1 MSFWWD
7 NVCVKRGERIDGAKR
22 GTGGGRQYVIPF
34 FLSSPL
40 LSLFAK
46 YVLGLQKFGE
56 IVVNFAFLFE
66 IGHDFF
72 VETSVIV
79 TEIW

>member
-1 MSFWWD
+1 MALS
-7 NVCVKRGERIDGAKR
+7 VVLVAAAS
-22 GTGGGRQYVIPF
+22 TSSLSF
-34 FLSSPL
+34 FLPPF

-72 VETSVIV
+72 VETSAMV